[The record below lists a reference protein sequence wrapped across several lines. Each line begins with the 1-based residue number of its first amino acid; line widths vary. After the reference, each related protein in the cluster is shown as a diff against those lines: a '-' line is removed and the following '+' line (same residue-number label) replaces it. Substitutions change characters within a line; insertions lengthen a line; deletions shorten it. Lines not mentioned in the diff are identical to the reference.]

1 MTNFVLETYVPEGS
15 HERFSVDVDGLRRAA
30 GLDPTGDIRHVA
42 SYLVPTDE
50 MGFHLIEA
58 RSASDVEQVASR
70 AGLEAERIVEAVDVE
85 SDRWARA
92 DVPSSGGMG

>member
-1 MTNFVLETYVPEGS
+1 MTSYVLETYVPEGS

-30 GLDPTGDIRHVA
+30 GTDPAGDIRHVA

-58 RSASDVEQVASR
+58 RSVTDVERVASR

-85 SDRWARA
+85 SDRWVPV
-92 DVPSSGGMG
+92 DVPPSGGMG